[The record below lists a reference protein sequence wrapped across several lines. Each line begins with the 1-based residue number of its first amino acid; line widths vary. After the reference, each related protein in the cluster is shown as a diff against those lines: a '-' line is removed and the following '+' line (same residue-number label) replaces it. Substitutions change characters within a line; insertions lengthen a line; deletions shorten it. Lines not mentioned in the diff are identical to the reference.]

1 MTLTLRLEN
10 LELLQDGS
18 PAWLTLDGQ
27 NASVGRNRA
36 MDWVLPDPS
45 RHVSGHHFDINYH
58 NGAYWLTDASTN
70 GTFLQGQKH
79 RIQGPL
85 QLKGGE
91 RLIVG
96 HYIISVET
104 AAAGAPQAAMAPG
117 PQTPQPSYDEADP
130 WDLGLHPQDPVN
142 PLPQPPADAR
152 AFDDVAQEFLQL
164 TPQIPPQQ
172 GAAPPPP
179 PQQPGPP
186 QAAPSPQ
193 SPPPQVPPA
202 ASPAVAQP
210 PSPAAYQAQPP
221 ATDLPPAGQPPIAP
235 VPMPS
240 PASPPPPQ
248 AAPLDPPA
256 APPAPPR
263 PATPA
268 AAPAA
273 AQTDVLRAFCQ
284 GAGLDP
290 SLADSTDPEHLA
302 HALGQAVAAA
312 SQEIMRML
320 QDRASVKQFTKG
332 GARTMRNAH
341 GNNPMKFLPDTPQA
355 LEAMFLTPREGF
367 MEGPESFAT
376 ALADLR
382 GHQQAVF
389 AALQPA
395 LAAVLDGLSPEEIES
410 SEDGRALLSGA
421 RRGKLWDQYVARWDK
436 KAAEA
441 DHGMLDVFLKAF
453 AQAYSEAAGQ
463 YGNFD

>member
-10 LELLQDGS
+10 LELLRDGS
-18 PAWLTLDGQ
+18 PAWLTLEGQ

-45 RHVSGHHFDINYH
+45 RHVSGHHFDITFH
-58 NGAYWLTDASTN
+58 DGAYWLSDASTN
-70 GTFLQGQKH
+70 GTFLQGQHH

-85 QLKGGE
+85 QLNGGE

-96 HYIISVET
+96 PYIISVET
-104 AAAGAPQAAMAPG
+104 GAASGHVAAPAIGQSAPSED
-117 PQTPQPSYDEADP
+117 TDP
-130 WDLGLHPQDPVN
+130 WDFGMQPQDPVN
-142 PLPQPPADAR
+142 PLPQAPANAR

-164 TPQIPPQQ
+164 SPQMPPPRPPLQPHAQ
-172 GAAPPPP
+172 PHAPAGPPAAPPPP
-179 PQQPGPP
+179 EAVSPE
-186 QAAPSPQ
+186 AAL
-193 SPPPQVPPA
+193 PA
-202 ASPAVAQP
+202 QM
-210 PSPAAYQAQPP
+210 
-221 ATDLPPAGQPPIAP
+221 PAGQPPIAP

-240 PASPPPPQ
+240 PAT
-248 AAPLDPPA
+248 PPA
-256 APPAPPR
+256 APPGVPQAMPMAPVAPP
-263 PATPA
+263 PAPQQAAPQPA
-268 AAPAA
+268 A
-273 AQTDVLRAFCQ
+273 TDSDVLRAFCQ

-290 SLADSTDPEHLA
+290 ALAATTDPEQLA
-302 HALGQAVAAA
+302 FALGQAVTAA

-341 GNNPMKFLPDTPQA
+341 GNNPMKFLPDSPQA
-355 LEAMFLTPREGF
+355 LEAMFLSPREGF

-395 LAAVLDGLSPEEIES
+395 LAAVLDGLSPEEVES
-410 SEDGRALLSGA
+410 SEDGRALLGGS
-421 RRGKLWDQYVARWDK
+421 RRSKLWDTYVARWDG

-441 DHGMLDVFLKAF
+441 EHGMLDVFLKAF
-453 AQAYSEAAGQ
+453 AKAYSEAAAPHGK
-463 YGNFD
+463 FD